1 MPISIVVPQMGESVV
16 EGTVGKWLKSEGDS
30 IDKDETVA
38 EIMTDKVNVEL
49 PAAEAGTLGKILV
62 EEGTVVPVGAEIGII
77 LKEGESL
84 PEGEHPEDIP
94 RERPEPEKVEAKV
107 SSGEDTAT
115 EEKPEPQPEKKPE
128 RKPEPQKA
136 PAASGQDRSQQTSP
150 VVRRLLSEH
159 DLNLDDIPGTGK
171 GGRVSKQDV
180 LKYLREREERPAAAP
195 ARPQPQPSRAAA
207 PEPVGEP
214 SAAFGDRTVGGG
226 DEPVD
231 REPLKGVR
239 KVIAEHMIASKQ
251 TSAHVMTMDEADFTE
266 LKRVRDAK
274 KETWKQQ
281 VGANITYLP
290 FIAKAAVAAL
300 KEFPRLNA
308 SIVNDEI
315 VYRKYYHIGFAVGR
329 DEGLI
334 VPVVKFADQKSVPQI
349 AREFAEMSGRA
360 HEDKLELH
368 EITGSTFT
376 LTNAGMY
383 GALAST
389 PVINQPEVAILGIHK
404 IQKRPVVRNDEI
416 VARDMMYLT
425 LSFDHRLVDGHT
437 AVQFLRRICERLE
450 DPWEL
455 LLTV

>member
-16 EGTVGKWLKSEGDS
+16 EGTVGKWLKQEGDS

-84 PEGEHPEDIP
+84 PEGEHPEDVP
-94 RERPEPEKVEAKV
+94 RERPEPHESEAKPKDE
-107 SSGEDTAT
+107 GA
-115 EEKPEPQPEKKPE
+115 KAE
-128 RKPEPQKA
+128 RKPA
-136 PAASGQDRSQQTSP
+136 PSPAPVPSGDGGDKQTSP
-150 VVRRLLSEH
+150 VVRRLLREY
-159 DLNLDDIPGTGK
+159 NLSIDEIPGTGK

-180 LKYLREREERPAAAP
+180 LKFLRERESRPAAA
-195 ARPQPQPSRAAA
+195 QPSRATA
-207 PEPVGEP
+207 PEPAGEP
-214 SAAFGDRTVGGG
+214 SAAYADRTSGAGE
-226 DEPVD
+226 EPVE
-231 REPLKGVR
+231 RMPLKGVR
-239 KVIAEHMIASKQ
+239 KVIAEHMIASKK

-266 LKRVRDAK
+266 LKRVREAK
-274 KETWKQQ
+274 KDTWKQQ
-281 VGANITYLP
+281 IGANITYLP
-290 FIAKAAVAAL
+290 FIAKAAIAAL

-315 VYRKYYHIGFAVGR
+315 VYRKYYHMGFAVGR

-334 VPVVKFADQKSVPQI
+334 VPVVKFADQKSIPQL
-349 AREFAEMSGRA
+349 AREFAELSARA
-360 HEDKLELH
+360 HQDKLELH

-450 DPWEL
+450 DPYEL

>member
-16 EGTVGKWLKSEGDS
+16 EGTVGRWFKREGDS

-77 LKEGESL
+77 LREGESL
-84 PEGEHPEDIP
+84 PDGERPGEVP
-94 RERPEPEKVEAKV
+94 QERPEPDQTGSKPKDEGAKADKRPKLEPKPAPTP
-107 SSGEDTAT
+107 SGKGGD
-115 EEKPEPQPEKKPE
+115 K
-128 RKPEPQKA
+128 
-136 PAASGQDRSQQTSP
+136 QTSP
-150 VVRRLLSEH
+150 VVRRLLREYN
-159 DLNLDDIPGTGK
+159 LNVDDIPGTGK

-180 LKYLREREERPAAAP
+180 LKFLRERESRPAAA
-195 ARPQPQPSRAAA
+195 QPSR
-207 PEPVGEP
+207 PPVPQPMGEP
-214 SAAFGDRTVGGG
+214 SAAYADRTSGAGE
-226 DEPVD
+226 EPVE
-231 REPLKGVR
+231 RVPLKGVR
-239 KVIAEHMIASKQ
+239 KVIAERMVASKQ

-274 KETWKQQ
+274 KDLWKQQ

-290 FIAKAAVAAL
+290 FIAKAAIAAL

-315 VYRKYYHIGFAVGR
+315 VYRKYYHMGFAVGR

-334 VPVVKFADQKSVPQI
+334 VPVVKFADQKSIPQL
-349 AREFAEMSGRA
+349 AREFAELSARA
-360 HEDKLELH
+360 HQDKLELH
-368 EITGSTFT
+368 EVTGSTFT

-450 DPWEL
+450 DPYEL

>member
-16 EGTVGKWLKSEGDS
+16 EGTVGKWLKSEGDA
-30 IDKDETVA
+30 IDKDETIA

-94 RERPEPEKVEAKV
+94 RERPEPEATEAKPKD
-107 SSGEDTAT
+107 EDSTG
-115 EEKPEPQPEKKPE
+115 EKPEPKPEKKPE
-128 RKPEPQKA
+128 PKPEPQKA
-136 PAASGQDRSQQTSP
+136 PAPSGTDRSKQTSP

-180 LKYLREREERPAAAP
+180 LKYLREREERPAAA
-195 ARPQPQPSRAAA
+195 AAQPQPSRAAA

-226 DEPVD
+226 EEPVD

-315 VYRKYYHIGFAVGR
+315 VHRKYYHIGFAVGR

-334 VPVVKFADQKSVPQI
+334 VPVVKFADQKSIPQI

-360 HEDKLELH
+360 HQDKLELH

-437 AVQFLRRICERLE
+437 AVQFLRRLCERLE